1 MKRSG
6 FKSRTWAPAAKA
18 VHQPLASAPNYAPAT
33 DAAAPVEKG
42 EFLRHEAYRRTVA
55 SLPCC
60 ACGIVGY
67 SQAAHANHGK
77 GAGLKT
83 DDRTCFA
90 LCCDRPGVKGCH
102 PKFDQYEL
110 YPKATAALVAEAWGA
125 DTRRKIEMKG
135 QWPADLPK
143 WPTDQ
148 VEIETKPEVL

>member
-1 MKRSG
+1 MKRGG
-6 FKSRTWAPAAKA
+6 FKRQEWQPAPKP
-18 VHQPLASAPNYAPAT
+18 VHKPLASAPNYASAS
-33 DAAAPVEKG
+33 AIAPPVLKG
-42 EFLRHEAYRRTVA
+42 EYLRHEGYRRAVA

-60 ACGIVGY
+60 VCGIAGF
-67 SQAAHANHGK
+67 SQAAHSNRGK

-102 PKFDQYEL
+102 PKYDQYEL
-110 YPKATAALVAEAWGA
+110 YPKAAAALVAEAWGA